1 MQTFSFPITKE
12 VKSMDVKMDKKR
24 TETILPIHTNFL
36 TMISIKSIILLLRQD
51 VYPYKYMNNLEKIS
65 ET

>member
-1 MQTFSFPITKE
+1 
-12 VKSMDVKMDKKR
+12 MDVKIDKKR

-36 TMISIKSIILLLRQD
+36 TMISIKSINLLFRQD
-51 VYPYKYMNNLEKIS
+51 VYPYKYINDLEKIS

>member
-12 VKSMDVKMDKKR
+12 VKRMDVKMDKKR
-24 TETILPIHTNFL
+24 TETILAIHTNFL
-36 TMISIKSIILLLRQD
+36 TMISIESIILLLQQD
-51 VYPYKYMNNLEKIS
+51 VYRYKCRNNLEKIR

>member
-12 VKSMDVKMDKKR
+12 VKRMDVKIDKKR
-24 TETILPIHTNFL
+24 TETILPIHINFL
-36 TMISIKSIILLLRQD
+36 TMISIKSINFLFRQD
-51 VYPYKYMNNLEKIS
+51 VYPYKYMNDLEKIS